1 MKWLKE
7 QEDFNRRKRE
17 HDLQLVEIEKQE
29 ILRREQKVKR
39 KKEDLDVK
47 RQKHLMLQD
56 DLTTQV
62 LNRNIKFSMKLTN
75 DFMFQD
81 LNFIS
86 NPQSLYD

>member
-1 MKWLKE
+1 MKWQKE

-47 RQKHLMLQD
+47 RQKHLMVQD
-56 DLTTQV
+56 DLTAQV
-62 LNRNIKFSMKLTN
+62 LNRNIQFSIKRTN
-75 DFMFQD
+75 DF
-81 LNFIS
+81 
-86 NPQSLYD
+86 P

>member
-1 MKWLKE
+1 MKWQKE

-29 ILRREQKVKR
+29 ILRREQKVNR
-39 KKEDLDVK
+39 KKEDLDEK

-62 LNRNIKFSMKLTN
+62 LNRNIKFSMKRTN
-75 DFMFQD
+75 D
-81 LNFIS
+81 FIS
-86 NPQSLYD
+86 NPQS